1 MKKIS
6 KYRPEKVISPNK
18 KSLKVK
24 TLVPLRNGFSN
35 PQRILNIIKL

>member
-24 TLVPLRNGFSN
+24 TLVTLRNGFSN
-35 PQRILNIIKL
+35 ASKNIEYN

>member
-18 KSLKVK
+18 KWLKVK
-24 TLVPLRNGFSN
+24 TLVRLRNGFSN
-35 PQRILNIIKL
+35 ASKNIEYN